1 MEYGCWRKEPW
12 INIYQSNVIEE
23 KLPGRWFMQRKNY
36 TKITSTIV
44 INDCNILYL
53 DELYLF
59 LLTFI
64 IIISSYV
71 GQLSGAPLSR
81 RQL

>member
-1 MEYGCWRKEPW
+1 
-12 INIYQSNVIEE
+12 
-23 KLPGRWFMQRKNY
+23 MQRKNY

-64 IIISSYV
+64 IIISSYA

-81 RQL
+81 TQL